1 MGDLLFIVERMSYI
15 FITLF
20 VMMTVI
26 SYLQADKCAEEKNVA
41 GVLWYGFW
49 FVLFAFNIALRI
61 HSL

>member
-1 MGDLLFIVERMSYI
+1 
-15 FITLF
+15 
-20 VMMTVI
+20 MTVI